1 MSAYES
7 INISSNTNLS
17 NKLLQVVI
25 FRTEPISLDDVAPD
39 ITPDIKQCYSSFI
52 TTQDSHQL
60 SINLLLIS
68 QHERKL
74 YTYLRTMN
82 HSTNKYQSIKTII
95 SYDNSTLTK
104 VGQFLY
110 TTNLSE
116 LYERDDGVLIKNE
129 AYMYHYSPLA
139 VVALVDGQYRGHVYA
154 WSFARR
160 DTVDMSLMQVMNV
173 MGIRVS
179 MYAMLSKYSVNPDPS
194 LSGIM
199 IDGIRQYCNI
209 HYPEYTTWLRIVSP
223 MPVMQRI
230 AAKLGMQLSIQ
241 VAEVAWLNVE
251 LEDDEYLY
259 EDWLLNDSYI
269 GGGPVTSEEEA
280 FDKSSDY
287 VIDSTQLLNNIP
299 EYKLIDHTLNVV
311 INIPI

>member
-241 VAEVAWLNVE
+241 VPEVAWLNVE